1 MPVVV
6 EAKAQADYDA
16 WVRGRQQASATPR
29 SRDPEAEWSLGE
41 LMARGKESYDARCA
55 ACHQVDGRGLPPAF
69 PSLVESGVSTG
80 DLQEHIALVLNG
92 RPGTAMQAFGTQLD
106 DLALAA
112 TITYQ
117 RNAWGNGTGDI
128 VQPADIEAAR

>member
-1 MPVVV
+1 M
-6 EAKAQADYDA
+6 
-16 WVRGRQQASATPR
+16 
-29 SRDPEAEWSLGE
+29 
-41 LMARGKESYDARCA
+41 
-55 ACHQVDGRGLPPAF
+55 
-69 PSLVESGVSTG
+69 ESGVTTG
-80 DLQEHIALVLNG
+80 DLREHIALVLNG